1 MWLKEI
7 IPFLGNEVGTDGDEQ
22 GRDRLLGKFDE
33 VNEFG
38 PSNFNTLVKS
48 SIRNMAKSSEEGTV
62 ILDDELEKGLEEGG
76 LKQRHLTYRVKVGRN
91 VNEDGNNKKNLA
103 EVKTLMVIL
112 RSQPSKAIEINGP
125 REVLVSYKK
134 SLMESF
140 EELTGGSISFQSL
153 LEE

>member
-1 MWLKEI
+1 
-7 IPFLGNEVGTDGDEQ
+7 
-22 GRDRLLGKFDE
+22 
-33 VNEFG
+33 
-38 PSNFNTLVKS
+38 
-48 SIRNMAKSSEEGTV
+48 MAKSSEEGTV

-76 LKQRHLTYRVKVGRN
+76 LTQRHLTYRVKVGRN